1 MPKINFNKNRFKSL
15 KAKLEKLEDESVI
28 KNKSIEY
35 FEEGR
40 KRGEGGFG
48 IRISPK
54 GLKTWFVMYTI
65 RDQVKRFTIGS
76 YADITLKQARAKVT
90 EIMAMVNDGIDPQQ
104 NRVDYKSSPTMVDLW
119 EEYQKVLER
128 KKGDAKKAPSNI
140 QEENRKWLVE
150 IKPVLGNHKV
160 QEIKRSHIHRL
171 LTDIADGKGK
181 HTLRSKGS
189 STVANR
195 TYSLLRV
202 VFKVGLDLG
211 WLETHP
217 MYMMDKPGGSEAPRK
232 RILVEEEIKTLWPVF
247 SEVSA
252 NQGDLFKLQLLT
264 AARSGELMKMRWE
277 DIKCDVLTLHDTKA
291 GNDFLVPLSPQVQEI
306 LSGRPKVSEW
316 VFPAN
321 SKTGHAMCTKST
333 RLKVQ
338 KATGVVEWTNHDLRR
353 TARTLMSQLQIK
365 QHIRER
371 VLNHSQGGVV
381 GVYDQHDYLREKS
394 DALNKLGRKIDSIIG
409 VKSRSQKVVK
419 MKQAGNL

>member
-1 MPKINFNKNRFKSL
+1 MPKISFNKDGFKSL
-15 KAKLEKLEDESVI
+15 GAKFKKLADES
-28 KNKSIEY
+28 KNKKRSIEY
-35 FEEGR
+35 FEDGR

-65 RDQVKRFTIGS
+65 RDQPKRFTIGNYPDVS
-76 YADITLKQARAKVT
+76 LKNARAKVT
-90 EIMAMVNDGIDPQQ
+90 EVMAMVNDGFDPQQ
-104 NRVDYKSSPTMVDLW
+104 DKVDYKTSPTMCDLW
-119 EEYQKVLER
+119 EEYQKVLGR
-128 KKGDAKKAPSNI
+128 KKGDAKKAPSNV

-150 IKPVLGNHKV
+150 IKPLLGNHKV
-160 QEIKRSHIHRL
+160 QEIKRNHIHKL

-181 HTLRSKGS
+181 HTQRSKGS
-189 STVANR
+189 GTVANR
-195 TYSLLRV
+195 TYSLLKV

-232 RILVEEEIKTLWPVF
+232 RILREEEIETLWPMF

-277 DIKCDVLTLHDTKA
+277 DINDGVLTIHDTKA

-381 GVYDQHDYLREKS
+381 GVYDLHDYLQEKA
-394 DALNKLGRKIDSIIG
+394 DALNKLGRRIDSIIG
-409 VKSRSQKVVK
+409 VKSESPKIVQ
-419 MKQAGNL
+419 MKQFG